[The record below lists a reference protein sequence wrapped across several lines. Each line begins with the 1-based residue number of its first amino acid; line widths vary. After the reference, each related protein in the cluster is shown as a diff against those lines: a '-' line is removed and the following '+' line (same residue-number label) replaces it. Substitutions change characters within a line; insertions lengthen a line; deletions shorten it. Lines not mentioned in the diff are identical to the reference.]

1 MSLVLTDVRK
11 SFYQADQEIQVLRGV
26 NAKINEG
33 EIVAIVGQSGSG
45 KSTLLS
51 LMSGLDNPS
60 TGSVVIRE
68 QNLSALSQDET
79 TQFRAKNIGIVF
91 QQFHLMSHLT
101 ALENV
106 MLPLE
111 ILGLENPLSRAK
123 AVLESMELSHRLNHF
138 PSQMSGGECQRVA
151 MARALAPEPAILL
164 ADEPSGN
171 LDVETGARVMSE
183 FFKIVKRARVTT
195 VLVTHSESLA
205 MRCDRQLVLKNG
217 IL

>member
-1 MSLVLTDVRK
+1 MSLILKDVRK
-11 SFYQADQEIQVLRGV
+11 SFYQAGQEIQVLKGV

-33 EIVAIVGQSGSG
+33 EVVAIVGQSGSG

-51 LMSGLDNPS
+51 LLSGLDSPTS
-60 TGSVVIRE
+60 GSIEIRG
-68 QNLSALSQDET
+68 QNLSLLTQDQT
-79 TQFRAKNIGIVF
+79 TLFRAKNIGIVF

-111 ILGLENPLSRAK
+111 ILGQENPATKAK
-123 AVLESMELSHRLNHF
+123 SVLEMMELGHRLNHF

-151 MARALAPEPAILL
+151 MARALVVEPAILL

-171 LDVETGARVMSE
+171 LDVETGARVMTE
-183 FFKIVKRARVTT
+183 FFKIIKKARVTT
-195 VLVTHSESLA
+195 VLVTHSEALA
-205 MRCDRQLVLKNG
+205 LRCDRQLVLKNG

>member
-1 MSLVLTDVRK
+1 MSLILKDVRK
-11 SFYQADQEIQVLRGV
+11 SFYQAGQEIQVLKGV
-26 NAKINEG
+26 NAQINEG
-33 EIVAIVGQSGSG
+33 EVVAIVGQSGSG

-51 LMSGLDNPS
+51 LLSGLDSPTS
-60 TGSVVIRE
+60 GSIEIRG
-68 QNLSALSQDET
+68 QKLSLLTQDQT
-79 TQFRAKNIGIVF
+79 TLFRAKNIGIVF

-111 ILGLENPLSRAK
+111 ILGQENPAAK
-123 AVLESMELSHRLNHF
+123 AKSVLEMMELGHRLNHF

-151 MARALAPEPAILL
+151 MARALVVEPAILL

-171 LDVETGARVMSE
+171 LDVETGARVMTE
-183 FFKIVKRARVTT
+183 FFKIIKKARVTT
-195 VLVTHSESLA
+195 VLVTHSEALA
-205 MRCDRQLVLKNG
+205 LRCDRQLVLKNG